1 MLEGIPVITSE
12 YQHSDSD
19 GDNVV
24 LVNASDVW
32 LADDGQVMLDASRET
47 SLQMDDTPTESS
59 ATATAATMVS
69 MFQTNSIAL
78 RAERWINWQKR
89 RPNAVV
95 VLNAVNWGLD
105 SGT

>member
-1 MLEGIPVITSE
+1 
-12 YQHSDSD
+12 
-19 GDNVV
+19 
-24 LVNASDVW
+24 VNASDIW

-47 SLQMDDTPTESS
+47 SLQMDDNPSENA
-59 ATATAATMVS
+59 ATASGATMVS

>member
-1 MLEGIPVITSE
+1 
-12 YQHSDSD
+12 
-19 GDNVV
+19 
-24 LVNASDVW
+24 
-32 LADDGQVMLDASRET
+32 
-47 SLQMDDTPTESS
+47 
-59 ATATAATMVS
+59 

-78 RAERWINWQKR
+78 RAQRWINWQKR